1 MANWTTGFEE
11 HHQVASFWGEGAG
24 VNLVIEHKCKLCQ
37 RTFQNIDSLIEHRF
51 SAHPYESPVLLIRG
65 NEIGA
70 LPININTLIEPNDIS
85 VGNAVTAKINGI
97 QIDLKE
103 LGLQLSKAHQESI
116 DLILSNDELSSHYRI
131 NFNISSEKDLTGVE
145 NQFLILVK
153 SKELT
158 ISSIDKFIEK
168 TDSYKSA
175 KNYTD
180 GLCEY
185 LYGVLA
191 KEGAKSSSLA
201 PSKYREKFN
210 RSAEQ
215 LMDYSSA
222 LANYIKGLIA
232 FHFNHFPEAK
242 KFLNEGN
249 LYSISSF
256 YEQIFSGN
264 DVDIQNY
271 ATTES
276 KLLENILLDTETNLI
291 LRAFR
296 NANPSR
302 ADLIVLDK
310 ESQSDKVS
318 DFGKVKIKILMI
330 KLFLKSKIEKQALPI
345 LKELK
350 GFSNLEPWANQVIK
364 KIELAR

>member
-1 MANWTTGFEE
+1 MGFWHTGYEE
-11 HHQVASFWGEGAG
+11 HHQVSSFWNPDEA
-24 VNLVIEHKCKLCQ
+24 VDLHVEHKCEQCKKS
-37 RTFQNIDSLIEHRF
+37 FQSIDFLIEHRF

-65 NEIGA
+65 KEIGA
-70 LPININTLIEPNDIS
+70 LPININTLLEPKDIS
-85 VGNAVTAKINGI
+85 VGNVVTAIFNGS

-103 LGLQLSKAHQESI
+103 LGLQLSKVRQQSI
-116 DLILSNDELSSHYRI
+116 DLILSNDELSSRYRI
-131 NFNISSEKDLTGVE
+131 NFNISSVEDLAGVE

-168 TDSYKSA
+168 ADFYKSA
-175 KNYTD
+175 TNYTD

-215 LMDYSSA
+215 LMDYSST

-232 FHFNHFPEAK
+232 FHFNHFPEVK

-264 DVDIQNY
+264 DVDIENY

-276 KLLENILLDTETNLI
+276 KLLENILLDAETNLI

-302 ADLIVLDK
+302 ADLIALDK

-330 KLFLKSKIEKQALPI
+330 KLFLKSKIEKQAIPI
-345 LKELK
+345 LKELN
-350 GFSNLEPWANQVIK
+350 GFSNLEPWTNQVIK